1 MAEEES
7 LKKDPIAY
15 SKRLLHLAE
24 HGDYEGL
31 AAWIANDGSIFNG
44 VHVCRS
50 TGLRAQGSVNNRF
63 LASGEFFAELGRVR
77 PGVTVMVVVKGRG
90 YLAPAAAQ
98 RYAHPG
104 GACVLKQQGGN
115 QITKTHQSE
124 ELEKFYF
131 GPDDDSY
138 LIVDPACAADPSPHS
153 YRVRVTVW
161 CRSEDFAEEISEE
174 EGLDVV
180 HILEVSKCQQKNY
193 GRPSKKPRA
202 AATKKPARRRRSPPA
217 PREPLSPATV
227 APPSPQSPGSK
238 IDAALASPD
247 APPPPQSSP
256 DEPAALPEWESR
268 FL

>member
-31 AAWIANDGSIFNG
+31 AAWIANDGSLFNG

-90 YLAPAAAQ
+90 HLAPAAAQ
-98 RYAHPG
+98 CYAHPG

-124 ELEKFYF
+124 ARF
-131 GPDDDSY
+131 
-138 LIVDPACAADPSPHS
+138 
-153 YRVRVTVW
+153 RV
-161 CRSEDFAEEISEE
+161 
-174 EGLDVV
+174 
-180 HILEVSKCQQKNY
+180 
-193 GRPSKKPRA
+193 PRRGA
-202 AATKKPARRRRSPPA
+202 STPTPLHRRRWKNSTSGPTTTR
-217 PREPLSPATV
+217 T
-227 APPSPQSPGSK
+227 
-238 IDAALASPD
+238 
-247 APPPPQSSP
+247 
-256 DEPAALPEWESR
+256 
-268 FL
+268 